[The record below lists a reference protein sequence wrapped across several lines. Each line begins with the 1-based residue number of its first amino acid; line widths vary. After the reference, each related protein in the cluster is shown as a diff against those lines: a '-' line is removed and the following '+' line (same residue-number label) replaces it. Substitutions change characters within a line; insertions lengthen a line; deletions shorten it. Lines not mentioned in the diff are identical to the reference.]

1 MSNFQEP
8 AIHGAL
14 EAQAN
19 AKIVEEA
26 RVLAKGK
33 SDYAFTKVAE
43 LEGRLSNCP
52 PEHLALLLY
61 EIQGW
66 NNEFYSW
73 ETHSLEFSDFED
85 IMNNGSPLRVEGTRL
100 AYHQSINKA
109 KRLLG
114 MK

>member
-1 MSNFQEP
+1 MPNFQEP
-8 AIHGAL
+8 VIHGAP

-19 AKIVEEA
+19 ANIVEEA
-26 RVLAKGK
+26 RVLAKSK
-33 SDYAFTKVAE
+33 SGYAFAKVAE

-66 NNEFYSW
+66 SNEFHSW

-85 IMNNGSPLRVEGTRL
+85 ILNNGSPLRVEGARL